1 MAVTIF
7 LELRA
12 KQGTGND
19 LLAMMKAVL
28 PDTRD
33 FDGCHG
39 LDVYQNQD
47 EPDVLMLVED
57 FESKAHYEKYL
68 GWRQETGVFEQLV
81 QALDGEPSL
90 RFFDQTDA

>member
-12 KQGTGND
+12 KPGTGSE

-28 PDTRD
+28 PDTRS
-33 FDGCHG
+33 FDGCQK

-47 EPDVLMLVED
+47 DRDVVMLVED

-90 RFFDQTDA
+90 RFFDLTDA